1 MSYADYLRTKQINQP
16 KIIDKRMQ
24 MGDASTYIWR
34 AKLAASTVRRPT
46 DHVLIDQNDPFLVAT
61 GANKPMVYKGTGQG
75 GRVQDASLYTLS
87 LGARSIGRDTFS
99 VTKQIVGGGAGNTCL
114 ASPAPSLIINENGN
128 TDGKK
133 IGLNMGATLVKCPAV
148 FNPLTKSHFVDTI
161 PELQTNKVDGSLPP
175 GCTSTTTKGNWNPK
189 AEVSSNLHSL
199 RPPKTDFLT
208 AVQGPQVSPDGS
220 FGRAPKVGGPVES
233 YYLPITPGHHGSA
246 KIPDRVPGK
255 FKPTT
260 GAPAQ
265 KKIDGPQHYPVA

>member
-46 DHVLIDQNDPFLVAT
+46 DHVLIDRNDPFLVAT

-75 GRVQDASLYTLS
+75 DRVQDASLYTLS

-199 RPPKTDFLT
+199 RPPKTDFRT
-208 AVQGPQVSPDGS
+208 AVMGPQVSPDGS

>member
-46 DHVLIDQNDPFLVAT
+46 DHVLIDRNDPFLVAT

-199 RPPKTDFLT
+199 RPPKTDFRT
-208 AVQGPQVSPDGS
+208 AVMGPQVSPDGS

>member
-34 AKLAASTVRRPT
+34 AKLAANTVRRPT
-46 DHVLIDQNDPFLVAT
+46 DHVITNESDPFLVSARE
-61 GANKPMVYKGTGQG
+61 NKPTVYRGTGQG

-87 LGARSIGRDTFS
+87 LGARSIGQDTFS
-99 VTKQIVGGGAGNTCL
+99 VTKQIVGGGVGNKCL

-175 GCTSTTTKGNWNPK
+175 GCTSTTTTGNWSNK
-189 AEVSSNLHSL
+189 AEVAPNLHPKG
-199 RPPKTDFLT
+199 PPKTDFLT

-233 YYLPITPGHHGSA
+233 YYLPNSPGHHGSA
-246 KIPDRVPGK
+246 KTLDRVPRK

>member
-199 RPPKTDFLT
+199 RPPKTDFRT
-208 AVQGPQVSPDGS
+208 AVMGPQVSPDGS

>member
-24 MGDASTYIWR
+24 IGDASTYIWR

-46 DHVLIDQNDPFLVAT
+46 DHVITNESDPFLVSARE
-61 GANKPMVYKGTGQG
+61 NKPTVYRGTGQG

-87 LGARSIGRDTFS
+87 LGARSIGQDKFS
-99 VTKQIVGGGAGNTCL
+99 VTKQIVGGGVGNKCL
-114 ASPAPSLIINENGN
+114 ASPAASLIINENGN

-189 AEVSSNLHSL
+189 AEVSANLHSL

>member
-24 MGDASTYIWR
+24 MGDASTYMWR

-233 YYLPITPGHHGSA
+233 YYLPITSGHHGSA

>member
-34 AKLAASTVRRPT
+34 AKLAANTVRRPT
-46 DHVLIDQNDPFLVAT
+46 DHVLVDQNDPFLVAT

-87 LGARSIGRDTFS
+87 LGARSIGQDKFS
-99 VTKQIVGGGAGNTCL
+99 VTKQIVGGGVGNKCL
-114 ASPAPSLIINENGN
+114 ASPAASLIINENGN

-233 YYLPITPGHHGSA
+233 YYLPNLPEHHGTA
-246 KIPDRVPGK
+246 KTLDRVPRK

>member
-16 KIIDKRMQ
+16 KIIDKRMHI
-24 MGDASTYIWR
+24 GDASTYIWR
-34 AKLAASTVRRPT
+34 AKLAASTVSRPT
-46 DHVLIDQNDPFLVAT
+46 DHVITNESDPFLVSARE
-61 GANKPMVYKGTGQG
+61 NKPVVYKGTGQG
-75 GRVQDASLYTLS
+75 GKVQDASLYTLS

-161 PELQTNKVDGSLPP
+161 PDLQTHKVDGFLPP
-175 GCTSTTTKGNWNPK
+175 GCTSTTTTGNWSNK
-189 AEVSSNLHSL
+189 SEVAPNLHPKG
-199 RPPKTDFLT
+199 PPKTDFRT
-208 AVQGPQVSPDGS
+208 AIMGPQVSPNGAY
-220 FGRAPKVGGPVES
+220 GRAPKVGGLVES
-233 YYLPITPGHHGSA
+233 YYLPNLPEHHGLA
-246 KIPDRVPGK
+246 KGPDPVPSK

>member
-24 MGDASTYIWR
+24 IGDASTYIWR
-34 AKLAASTVRRPT
+34 AKLAASTVSRPT
-46 DHVLIDQNDPFLVAT
+46 DHVLVDQNDPFLVAT
-61 GANKPMVYKGTGQG
+61 GANKPTVYKGTGQG

-87 LGARSIGRDTFS
+87 LGARSIGQDKFS
-99 VTKQIVGGGAGNTCL
+99 VTKQIVGGGVGNRCL
-114 ASPAPSLIINENGN
+114 ASPAASLIINENGN

-161 PELQTNKVDGSLPP
+161 PDLQTNKVDGPLPP

-189 AEVSSNLHSL
+189 AELTPNLHPKG
-199 RPPKTDFLT
+199 PPKTDFLT
-208 AVQGPQVSPDGS
+208 AIQGPQVSPDGR
-220 FGRAPKVGGPVES
+220 FGRAPKVGGPIES
-233 YYLPITPGHHGSA
+233 KYLPNLPEHHGTA
-246 KIPDRVPGK
+246 QTPDRVPRK

-265 KKIDGPQHYPVA
+265 KKINGPQHYPVA